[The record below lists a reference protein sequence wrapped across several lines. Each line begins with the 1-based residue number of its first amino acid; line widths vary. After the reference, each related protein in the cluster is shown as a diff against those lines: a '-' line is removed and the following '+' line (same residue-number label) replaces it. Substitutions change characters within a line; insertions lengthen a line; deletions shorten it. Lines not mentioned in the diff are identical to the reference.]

1 MRKTKR
7 ILIGALMVLMI
18 VFTAACSN
26 VEEIVPKK
34 ALTFGDIT
42 DENLPAVCDVLNE
55 AGL

>member
-1 MRKTKR
+1 MRKTMR

-42 DENLPAVCDVLNE
+42 DDVDI
-55 AGL
+55 GDWIY